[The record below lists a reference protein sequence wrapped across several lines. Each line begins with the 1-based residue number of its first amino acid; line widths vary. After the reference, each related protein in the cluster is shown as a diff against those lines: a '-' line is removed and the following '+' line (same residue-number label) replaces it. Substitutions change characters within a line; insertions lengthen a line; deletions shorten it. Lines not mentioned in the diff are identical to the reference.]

1 MKISVCMASYNGE
14 KYIRQQIDSILPQLG
29 ESDELIISDD
39 SSTDDTISVVKSIN
53 DNRIKLIKDQKFKS
67 PVSNFENAIKNAT
80 GDFIFL
86 CDQDDIW
93 QPNKVESVLPFLKQ
107 YDLVVSDCKIVD
119 GDLNIIEDSFFKK
132 MHSSTGFWKNF
143 VKNRYLGCCMAFR
156 KEVLDNA
163 LPFPPQIAMHDIW
176 LGLCAE
182 LFGHPFF
189 LNEPLVLY
197 RRHGNNASFGSE
209 KSKYTLMFKIKYRIS
224 LLKMLIKRKNELK
237 NK

>member
-107 YDLVVSDCKIVD
+107 YDLVD
-119 GDLNIIEDSFFKK
+119 
-132 MHSSTGFWKNF
+132 
-143 VKNRYLGCCMAFR
+143 
-156 KEVLDNA
+156 
-163 LPFPPQIAMHDIW
+163 
-176 LGLCAE
+176 
-182 LFGHPFF
+182 FGKT
-189 LNEPLVLY
+189 
-197 RRHGNNASFGSE
+197 S
-209 KSKYTLMFKIKYRIS
+209 
-224 LLKMLIKRKNELK
+224 
-237 NK
+237 

>member
-39 SSTDDTISVVKSIN
+39 SSTDDTISIIKSIN
-53 DNRIKLIKDQKFKS
+53 DNRITVIEEQKFKS
-67 PVSNFENAIKNAT
+67 PVFNFENALKNAT
-80 GDFIFL
+80 GDIIFL

-93 QPNKVESVLPFLKQ
+93 LPNKVNSVLPYLEQ
-107 YDLVVSDCKIVD
+107 YDLIVSDCKIVD
-119 GDLNIIEDSFFKK
+119 GNLNIIEDSFFKK
-132 MHSSTGFWKNF
+132 MHSSTGFWKNYI
-143 VKNRYLGCCMAFR
+143 KNRYLGCCMAFK
-156 KEVLDNA
+156 KEVLDYA

-189 LNEPLVLY
+189 LKKTLVLY

-209 KSKYTLMFKIKYRIS
+209 KSKNSLIFKIKYRIS
-224 LLKMLIKRKNELK
+224 LIKMLVNRRKELK
-237 NK
+237 K